1 MAKLNDKKNMI
12 KYPKDIAKTNDKS
25 QELTCLKSAA
35 RMLGET
41 GT

>member
-1 MAKLNDKKNMI
+1 MIIEKKMAK
-12 KYPKDIAKTNDKS
+12 YSDIAKKKEDKS
-25 QELTCLKSAA
+25 QELTFLKSAA

>member
-1 MAKLNDKKNMI
+1 MIIEKKMAK
-12 KYPKDIAKTNDKS
+12 YSDIAKKKKKEDKS
-25 QELTCLKSAA
+25 QELTFLKSAA

>member
-1 MAKLNDKKNMI
+1 MKIKKKIAK
-12 KYPKDIAKTNDKS
+12 YSDIAKTNDKS
-25 QELTCLKSAA
+25 QELTFLKSAA

>member
-1 MAKLNDKKNMI
+1 MIIEKKMAK
-12 KYPKDIAKTNDKS
+12 YSDIAKKKEEDKS
-25 QELTCLKSAA
+25 QELTFLKSAA